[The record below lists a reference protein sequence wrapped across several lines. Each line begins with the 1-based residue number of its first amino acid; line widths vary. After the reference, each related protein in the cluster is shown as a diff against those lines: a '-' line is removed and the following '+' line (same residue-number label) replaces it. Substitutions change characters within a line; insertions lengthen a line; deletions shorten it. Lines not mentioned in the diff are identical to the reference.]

1 MIKADLIEAVMN
13 ATGYSR
19 ADAEE
24 AVNLTLKIVIDAL
37 KNGEEVVIRR
47 FGSFA
52 AYPSKRTKGRN
63 LSTGKEV
70 PIPPRNVVRFRPSRH
85 MRIVKED

>member
-19 ADAEE
+19 AEAEE

-52 AYPSKRTKGRN
+52 VYPSKRTKGRN

-85 MRIVKED
+85 MRIVKDD

>member
-1 MIKADLIEAVMN
+1 MIKADLVEAVMN

-19 ADAEE
+19 TEAEE

-37 KNGEEVVIRR
+37 KDKEEVVIRR

-63 LSTGKEV
+63 ISTGKEV
-70 PIPPRNVVRFRPSRH
+70 PIPPRNVVRFRPSKY
-85 MRIVKED
+85 MRKVEED